1 MISKRLKVG
10 FDIDDTLAGF
20 QISYLNRFGKTPDHI
35 ITWNCEN
42 KLRYDKEFWTTL
54 PLLRRPDF
62 EFTLYC
68 TKRVNP
74 KSYTKEWIRSNNLP
88 DVPVY
93 QQICQC
99 ASKAPMIKGRVDVFI
114 EDSVSNF
121 LDLNKK
127 GIPCLLMDTPENK
140 DWGPIGRIY
149 SLNYDEIE
157 DTYELFKF
165 TMFDE
170 LKCLI

>member
-1 MISKRLKVG
+1 MKLKVG
-10 FDIDDTLAGF
+10 SDIDGVLAGF
-20 QISYLNRFGKTPDHI
+20 WSEYVKRFGVTTDNI
-35 ITWNCEN
+35 ITKNCEN
-42 KLRYDKEFWTTL
+42 VLKYDKEFWTTL

-74 KSYTKEWIRSNNLP
+74 KSYIKEWIIKNDLP
-88 DVPVY
+88 NVPIY
-93 QQICQC
+93 RQICQC

-127 GIPCLLMDTPENK
+127 GITSIISHVML
-140 DWGPIGRIY
+140 IY
-149 SLNYDEIE
+149 STSTFI
-157 DTYELFKF
+157 F
-165 TMFDE
+165 TF
-170 LKCLI
+170 

>member
-1 MISKRLKVG
+1 MKLKVG
-10 FDIDDTLAGF
+10 SDIDGVLAGF
-20 QISYLNRFGKTPDHI
+20 WSEYVKRFGVTPDNI
-35 ITWNCEN
+35 ITKNCEN
-42 KLRYDKEFWTTL
+42 VLKYDKEFWTTL

-74 KSYTKEWIRSNNLP
+74 KSYIKEWIIKNNLP
-88 DVPVY
+88 NVPIY
-93 QQICQC
+93 RQICQC

-114 EDSVSNF
+114 EDSVFNF

-127 GIPCLLMDTPENK
+127 GILCLLMDTPENK

>member
-1 MISKRLKVG
+1 MKLKVG
-10 FDIDDTLAGF
+10 SDIDGVLAGF
-20 QISYLNRFGKTPDHI
+20 WSEYVKRFGVTPDNI
-35 ITWNCEN
+35 ITKNCEN
-42 KLRYDKEFWTTL
+42 VLKYDKEFWTTL

-74 KSYTKEWIRSNNLP
+74 KSYIKELIIKNDLP
-88 DVPVY
+88 NVPIY
-93 QQICQC
+93 RQICQC

>member
-1 MISKRLKVG
+1 MKLRVG
-10 FDIDDTLAGF
+10 FDLDGTIDDFIGP
-20 QISYLNRFGKTPDHI
+20 YEKKFGKNNPDHV
-35 ITWNCEN
+35 ITYHVEN

-54 PLLRRPDF
+54 PLIRRPDF

-74 KSYTKEWIRSNNLP
+74 KSYTKEWIRTNNLP
-88 DVPVY
+88 NVTVY
-93 QQICQC
+93 QQLCQC
-99 ASKAPMIKGRVDVFI
+99 ASKAPMIKGKVDVFV

-121 LDLNKK
+121 LDLNRR
-127 GIPCLLMDTPENK
+127 GVPCLLIDQPYNK
-140 DWGPIGRIY
+140 EWGPIGRIY

-157 DTYELFKF
+157 DTYNLFKF
-165 TMFDE
+165 TMFDN

>member
-1 MISKRLKVG
+1 MPKLKVG
-10 FDIDDTLAGF
+10 SDIDGVLANF
-20 QISYLNRFGKTPDHI
+20 WTAYIDRFGLTPDHI
-35 ITWNCEN
+35 ITKNCEN
-42 KLRYDKEFWTTL
+42 VLKYDKEFWTTL

-74 KSYTKEWIRSNNLP
+74 KSYIREWIVKNDLP
-88 DVPVY
+88 NAPIY
-93 QQICQC
+93 RQICQC

-114 EDSVSNF
+114 EDSVYNF
-121 LDLNKK
+121 LDLNRK
-127 GIPCLLMDTPENK
+127 GIPCLLIDTPENR
-140 DWGPIGRIY
+140 DWGPVGRIY

-157 DTYELFKF
+157 DTYNLFKF

>member
-1 MISKRLKVG
+1 MSKLKVG
-10 FDIDDTLAGF
+10 SDIDGVLANFWDAYINKFGF
-20 QISYLNRFGKTPDHI
+20 TPDHI
-35 ITWNCEN
+35 ITKNCEN
-42 KLRYDKEFWTTL
+42 VLKYDKEFWTNL

-74 KSYTKEWIRSNNLP
+74 KSYIKEWIIKNDLP
-88 DVPVY
+88 NAPIY
-93 QQICQC
+93 RQICQC

-121 LDLNKK
+121 LDLNKR

-140 DWGPIGRIY
+140 KWGPVGRIY

-165 TMFDE
+165 TMFND

>member
-1 MISKRLKVG
+1 MKLKVG
-10 FDIDDTLAGF
+10 SDIDGVLAGF
-20 QISYLNRFGKTPDHI
+20 WSEYVKRFGVTPDNI
-35 ITWNCEN
+35 ITKNCEN
-42 KLRYDKEFWTTL
+42 VLKYDKKFWTTL

-74 KSYTKEWIRSNNLP
+74 KSYIKEWIIKNDLP
-88 DVPVY
+88 NVPIY
-93 QQICQC
+93 RQICQC

-165 TMFDE
+165 AMFDE

>member
-1 MISKRLKVG
+1 
-10 FDIDDTLAGF
+10 
-20 QISYLNRFGKTPDHI
+20 
-35 ITWNCEN
+35 
-42 KLRYDKEFWTTL
+42 
-54 PLLRRPDF
+54 
-62 EFTLYC
+62 
-68 TKRVNP
+68 
-74 KSYTKEWIRSNNLP
+74 
-88 DVPVY
+88 
-93 QQICQC
+93 
-99 ASKAPMIKGRVDVFI
+99 MIKGRVDVFLV
-114 EDSVSNF
+114 DSVFNF

>member
-1 MISKRLKVG
+1 MKLKVG
-10 FDIDDTLAGF
+10 SDIDGVLAGF
-20 QISYLNRFGKTPDHI
+20 WSAYVERFGITPDNI
-35 ITWNCEN
+35 ITKNCEN
-42 KLRYDKEFWTTL
+42 ILKYDKEFWTTL

-74 KSYTKEWIRSNNLP
+74 KSYIKEWIIKNDLP
-88 DVPVY
+88 NVPIY
-93 QQICQC
+93 RQICQC

-127 GIPCLLMDTPENK
+127 GIPCLLMDTPENR
-140 DWGPIGRIY
+140 DWGPVGRIY

-157 DTYELFKF
+157 DTYSLFKF

>member
-1 MISKRLKVG
+1 MRLRVG
-10 FDIDDTLAGF
+10 FDIDDTLGAF
-20 QISYLNRFGKTPDHI
+20 YVPYLSKFGTPKSDRV
-35 ITWNCEN
+35 ITWHCEN
-42 KLRYDKEFWTTL
+42 VLKYDKEFWTNL

-74 KSYTKEWIRSNNLP
+74 KSYTKEWINKNDLP
-88 DVPVY
+88 NVPIY
-93 QQICQC
+93 QQWCQC
-99 ASKAPMIKGRVDVFI
+99 ASKASLIKGRVDVFI

-121 LDLNKK
+121 LDLNRKE
-127 GIPCLLMDTPENK
+127 IPCLLVDTPYNQ

-157 DTYELFKF
+157 DTYNLFKA
-165 TMFDE
+165 TMFKY
-170 LKCLI
+170 L

>member
-1 MISKRLKVG
+1 MRLRVG
-10 FDIDDTLAGF
+10 FDIDDTLGAF
-20 QISYLNRFGKTPDHI
+20 YVPYLSKFGTPKSDNV
-35 ITWNCEN
+35 ITWHCEN
-42 KLRYDKEFWTTL
+42 VLKYDKEFWTNL

-74 KSYTKEWIRSNNLP
+74 KSYTKEWINKNDLP
-88 DVPVY
+88 NVPIY
-93 QQICQC
+93 QQWCQC
-99 ASKAPMIKGRVDVFI
+99 ASKASLIKGRVDVFI

-121 LDLNKK
+121 LDLNRKE
-127 GIPCLLMDTPENK
+127 IPCLLIDTPYNQ

-157 DTYELFKF
+157 DTYNLFKA
-165 TMFDE
+165 TMFKY
-170 LKCLI
+170 L